1 MGCPRCALAHRPR
14 AQSRHDLPI
23 LTVFYSPRATHIV
36 LLSPFTPS
44 SFSPPTQMLLDW
56 NLLWHAL
63 SNALSNAYK
72 YGDKRYASR
81 HYY

>member
-1 MGCPRCALAHRPR
+1 
-14 AQSRHDLPI
+14 
-23 LTVFYSPRATHIV
+23 
-36 LLSPFTPS
+36 
-44 SFSPPTQMLLDW
+44 MLLDW

-72 YGDKRYASR
+72 YGDNRYASR